1 MSGLNASARFTR
13 LIATGTL
20 SLFAGLALNG
30 CASVGAAVG
39 AVAGVATGT
48 VSANPAVG
56 LGVGIAVQGA
66 TDEAVKRYMRSMH
79 TDQQDA
85 ISSLAGAMDVGETRP
100 WRVKHRIPL
109 ENGHGEVRVTRA
121 FSTPLANCKEFMFSV
136 VDGERSSAPTH
147 WYTASACQ
155 QDSGWKWASAEPAV
169 ERWGTLQ

>member
-1 MSGLNASARFTR
+1 MSGLTPSARLTR
-13 LIATGTL
+13 LVASGAL
-20 SLFAGLALNG
+20 CLCAGLALNG

-39 AVAGVATGT
+39 AVAGAATGT

-56 LGVGIAVQGA
+56 IGVGIAVQSA

-85 ISSLAGAMDVGETRP
+85 ITSVAGAMDVGETRP

-121 FSTPLANCKEFMFSV
+121 FSTPLANCKEFVFSV
-136 VDGERSSAPTH
+136 ADGERSGAPQH

-155 QDSGWKWASAEPAV
+155 QDSRWKWAAAEPAV
-169 ERWGTLQ
+169 ERWGSLQ

>member
-1 MSGLNASARFTR
+1 MSGPIPRVPVKR
-13 LIATGTL
+13 LTAVGAL
-20 SLFAGLALNG
+20 CLFASVALNG

-39 AVAGVATGT
+39 AVAGIATGT

-56 LGVGIAVQGA
+56 IGVGIAVQGA

-85 ISSLAGAMDVGETRP
+85 ISTLAGEMDVGETRS

-121 FSTPLANCKEFMFSV
+121 FATPLANCKEFVFSV
-136 VDGERSSAPTH
+136 ADGEASGAPQH

-155 QDSGWKWASAEPAV
+155 EDSQWKWASAEPAV